1 MREAHKEL
9 SVLATKK
16 LNVFVASTNGDFNA
30 RRRANRIIMNYHN
43 ITKED
48 MLNGEGIRVVLWV
61 AGCNHHCKNCQNPE
75 TWDEK
80 GGILFDKEAEE
91 ELFEALKKPYIS
103 GITFSGGDPLFP
115 NNRSE
120 VFRLIKRMKNELPN
134 KNIWL
139 YTGYTWEQINT
150 LEEIEDIDVIA
161 EGEFIEELK
170 DNNIHWVGS
179 SNQRVIDVKESLKTG
194 QVVLTD

>member
-1 MREAHKEL
+1 
-9 SVLATKK
+9 
-16 LNVFVASTNGDFNA
+16 
-30 RRRANRIIMNYHN
+30 MNYHN

-61 AGCNHHCKNCQNPE
+61 SGCNHRCKGCHNPI
-75 TWDEK
+75 TWDEN
-80 GGILFDKEAEE
+80 GGIPFDKKAEE
-91 ELFEALKKPYIS
+91 ELFEALNKPHIA

-115 NNRSE
+115 NNRKE
-120 VFRLIKRMKNELPN
+120 VFRLIKKCRERFPD

-139 YTGYTWEQINT
+139 YTGYLWEEIKD
-150 LEEIEDIDVIA
+150 LEGIEDIDVIA

-179 SNQRVIDVKESLKTG
+179 SNQRVINVKESLKG
-194 QVVLTD
+194 DLILAD